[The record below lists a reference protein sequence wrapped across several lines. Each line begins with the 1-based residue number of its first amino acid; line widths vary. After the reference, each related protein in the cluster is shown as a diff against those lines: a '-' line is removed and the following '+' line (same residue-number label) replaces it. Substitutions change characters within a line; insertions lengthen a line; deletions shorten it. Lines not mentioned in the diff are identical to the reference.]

1 MSELIILP
9 TYSDNRG
16 HLTVLE
22 NILPFQIKRLYWIYG
37 AQGNSRGG
45 HRHKLTEQAVICMHG
60 SVEINIHRY
69 QEKQC
74 IKLESPTQCLLLP
87 PEDWHT
93 LDSFSADSVVLVLA
107 SHEYDAQ
114 DYISTPL

>member
-9 TYSDNRG
+9 THSDNRG

-22 NILPFQIKRLYWIYG
+22 KILPFPVKRLYWIYG
-37 AQGNSRGG
+37 AQGSSRGG
-45 HRHKLTEQAVICMHG
+45 HRHKVTEQAFICMHG
-60 SVEINIHRY
+60 HVDINIQRY
-69 QEKQC
+69 HEKQC
-74 IKLESPTQCLLLP
+74 ISLDSPKQCLLVP

-93 LDSFSADSVVLVLA
+93 LDNFSPDCVLLVLA